1 MILGREP
8 ALVLGLI
15 QAVIALAIGFGLD
28 ISPEQFGLIMA
39 AAAAAAAVIVRQQ
52 VTPVIDPK
60 VDGDVSDE

>member
-8 ALVLGLI
+8 ALLLGLV
-15 QAVIALAIGFGLD
+15 QAVIALAIGFGLH

-39 AAAAAAAVIVRQQ
+39 ATAALAAVIVRQQ

-60 VDGDVSDE
+60 IDTGVDE

>member
-8 ALVLGLI
+8 ALVLGFI

-39 AAAAAAAVIVRQQ
+39 VSAAAAALIVRQQ

-60 VDGDVSDE
+60 IDSKVEG

>member
-8 ALVLGLI
+8 ALVLGLL

-39 AAAAAAAVIVRQQ
+39 ASAAAAAVIVRQQ
-52 VTPVIDPK
+52 VTPTIDPK
-60 VDGDVSDE
+60 VDADVTDE